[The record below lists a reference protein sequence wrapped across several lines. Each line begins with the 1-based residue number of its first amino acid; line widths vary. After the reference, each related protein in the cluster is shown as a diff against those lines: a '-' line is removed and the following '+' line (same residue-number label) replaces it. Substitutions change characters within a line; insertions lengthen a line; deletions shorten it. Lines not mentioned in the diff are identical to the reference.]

1 MRNSKIDAILE
12 LIDSALAGAT
22 CDAPRAAPTGGT
34 PPAKRH
40 DVRTARVA
48 TDPR

>member
-1 MRNSKIDAILE
+1 MRNTKIDAILE
-12 LIDSALAGAT
+12 LIDNALASAAF
-22 CDAPRAAPTGGT
+22 DAPRAAPAGGT
-34 PPAKRH
+34 PAAKRH